1 VDLVLADAL
10 KPRLREPI
18 LNEIIHAPGL

>member
-1 VDLVLADAL
+1 VDLVLTNTI

-18 LNEIIHAPGL
+18 LNETIHAPGL